1 MELVVGIL
9 VAGWLLANVLATRLV
24 LRDIDAEGHQRWVQL
39 LAVWLVPVIG
49 AVVIFGIHRRSE
61 ASPRKYPE
69 AEEPSAGLIDA
80 HQVGRSIRS
89 TSDD

>member
-1 MELVVGIL
+1 
-9 VAGWLLANVLATRLV
+9 
-24 LRDIDAEGHQRWVQL
+24 
-39 LAVWLVPVIG
+39 
-49 AVVIFGIHRRSE
+49 VIFGIHRRSE